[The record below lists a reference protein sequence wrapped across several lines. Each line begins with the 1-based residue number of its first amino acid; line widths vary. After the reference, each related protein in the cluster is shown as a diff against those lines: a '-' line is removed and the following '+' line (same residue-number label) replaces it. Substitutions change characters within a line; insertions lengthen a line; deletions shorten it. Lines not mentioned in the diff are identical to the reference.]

1 MEITNALF
9 GAGCFWG
16 VEDFFKKID
25 GVLETK
31 VGYAGGEFLNPTYE
45 DVCSG
50 NTGHAEVVFINF
62 NNEVLTFANLLDY
75 FWQCHDPTQLN
86 RQGFDIGSQ
95 YRSVIYFYSETQKK
109 IAISSKNKIQKNF
122 NKNIQTEI
130 KKYTNFYLA
139 ESYHQCY
146 IQKIQ
151 NKK

>member
-75 FWQCHDPTQLN
+75 FWQCRDPTQLN

-95 YRSVIYFYSETQKK
+95 YRSVIYFYSETKKK

-139 ESYHQCY
+139 KSYHQCY